1 MDYAQ
6 FLIDDQ
12 YLINYVIYRFKNKI
26 NGKVYIG
33 QTTKSLR
40 NSRPNTKAHKT
51 YFHNALNKHGIE
63 NFDLIILERCQNQQE
78 LDERERYWIAYYNST
93 DKRYGY
99 NIESGGSLGKKENN
113 YLKNIKRLCYRL
125 IQVNTGLKKLKGN

>member
-1 MDYAQ
+1 M
-6 FLIDDQ
+6 
-12 YLINYVIYRFKNKI
+12 VRF
-26 NGKVYIG
+26 
-33 QTTKSLR
+33 T
-40 NSRPNTKAHKT
+40 
-51 YFHNALNKHGIE
+51 
-63 NFDLIILERCQNQQE
+63 FDLIILERCQNQQE

-125 IQVNTGLKKLKGN
+125 IQVNTGLKN